1 MRFNYN
7 IIPNAPLLSNI
18 VSNPPVVGVSVYFFE
33 RRRMRICTETCTNIS
48 RPEIYVFLNLST
60 SIIIFYAI
68 YKAKKIKVL
77 IILTKLN
84 F

>member
-33 RRRMRICTETCTNIS
+33 RRRIRICTETCTNIS
-48 RPEIYVFLNLST
+48 RPEIKFF
-60 SIIIFYAI
+60 SILAI
-68 YKAKKIKVL
+68 KSKADKICKATKIKV
-77 IILTKLN
+77 